1 MDAIDNLIFTS
12 RNQSRIPLPNGG
24 VQAVAPPVS
33 AFWPTNQNLDG
44 TVSPVLPLQGPPDN
58 RSYDAITR
66 HSFVCH
72 DDTDFIEH
80 VFQKHWFDI
89 GYHLAYIPTG
99 AAPPPPVGDIYSNFH
114 NPPYHL
120 IYAFLLENT
129 RIAQIFEK
137 LLTLFTHDEKLA
149 KTTNEAEFRWLVNTE
164 ALFYK
169 DAPSASYRSITGS
182 VRPFSEGSRR
192 NAYQRMFGTDLGFGD
207 LKNSGPYPYTK
218 ASVSNQ
224 TFTALLE
231 NFLSEFWQAYTNAR
245 NEVGPNTTDIAHI
258 TETAL
263 RLQEMLMSRRT
274 NRTDF
279 AGYRFYNLSKEEYSA
294 TIMMSWLHYIIAGD
308 TPIVT
313 WLNCSANTPGE
324 RLINIGNRVE
334 LPAHSKSVALIEIAA
349 PMAGL
354 LRSVEIGDFTNQ
366 AWTNQ
371 IIHANVPNY
380 VPAPT
385 PQQTVIIN
393 NILTIINN
401 WEKITGHKIKIRD
414 ASQQGMPKSNGV
426 ALTGMLVP
434 N

>member
-12 RNQSRIPLPNGG
+12 RNRSTILLPDNNTH
-24 VQAVAPPVS
+24 VVEPPVS
-33 AFWPTNQNLDG
+33 VFFPITQNLDG
-44 TVSPVLPLQGPPDN
+44 SPSPLLPLQGTPEN
-58 RSYDAITR
+58 RNYGAITR

-72 DDTDFIEH
+72 DDTEFIEH
-80 VFQKHWFDI
+80 VIQKHWFDI
-89 GYHLAYIPTG
+89 GYHLAYLPTG
-99 AAPPPPVGDIYSNFH
+99 AAATPPASYSYTNFF

-137 LLTLFTHDEKLA
+137 LLVLFTQDEKLA

-169 DAPSASYRSITGS
+169 DAPSTSYRSITGD

-207 LKNSGPYPYTK
+207 LKNTGPYNYTK
-218 ASVSNQ
+218 ATVSNQ

-279 AGYRFYNLSKEEYSA
+279 AGYRFYNLSKEEYSS
-294 TIMMSWLHYIIAGD
+294 TIMMSWLHYIIAGN

-334 LPAHSKSVALIEIAA
+334 LPAHSKSVALVEIAA

-354 LRSVEIGDFTNQ
+354 LRSIEIGDFTNQ
-366 AWTNQ
+366 AWTDQ
-371 IIHANVPNY
+371 IIHANVPNHL
-380 VPAPT
+380 PAPT
-385 PQQTVIIN
+385 PEQTVIIN

-401 WEKITGHKIKIRD
+401 WEKITGHKIKVRD
-414 ASQQGMPKSNGV
+414 MVQLGTGKTNGV
-426 ALTGMLVP
+426 ATGMLVP